1 MSGDCVWKVGQ
12 VKNNVLA
19 YWMMLVMHCPWSD
32 EIYACVAGCQIGLRE
47 WEHLASLFLHSR
59 DLTVLSRAA
68 C

>member
-32 EIYACVAGCQIGLRE
+32 EIYACVAGCRIGLKE
-47 WEHLASLFLHSR
+47 SGNILHFCSCVVK
-59 DLTVLSRAA
+59 T
-68 C
+68 